1 MSKSNEN
8 NSGLL
13 AVIAVVL
20 VGILGVLIYQAN
32 QDSPAEEV
40 AESISGAI
48 DDASNN

>member
-1 MSKSNEN
+1 MSNSNN

-20 VGILGVLIYQAN
+20 VAILGLAVYQMN

-40 AESISGAI
+40 AESVSGAI
-48 DDASNN
+48 NDATGQ